1 MARAH
6 FPIAVVA
13 MLSFGSAASVHAAVS
28 AADYRTS
35 LLQILGRYEGV
46 LALRDAC
53 TTAFPQTKVP
63 VEKAF
68 AVWQQRHRKLVS
80 ELEERFSMMIKAYS
94 KDDKDFAR
102 NFGKYQGVL
111 LQQREEVKQAH
122 LLETRGELEARCK
135 ALPEFLQG
143 RESDIEAE
151 FANEILILRQ
161 WPLRPK

>member
-1 MARAH
+1 MLRRL
-6 FPIAVVA
+6 FFLSVAVIVSASLTSVA
-13 MLSFGSAASVHAAVS
+13 DAALS
-28 AADYRTS
+28 AADYRAS

-53 TTAFPQTKVP
+53 TSAFPQSRGT

-68 AVWQQRHRKLVS
+68 SVWQARHRKLIT
-80 ELEERFSMMIKAYS
+80 ELEQRFSMMIRAYS
-94 KDDKDFAR
+94 KDDKDYAR
-102 NFGKYQGVL
+102 NFGKYQGAL

-122 LLETRGELEARCK
+122 LLETRGELETRCK
-135 ALPEFLQG
+135 ALPEFLQS

-161 WPLRPK
+161 WSTNPK